1 MPGSPKDIRPK
12 DGGRLRLVC
21 HPELKTMG
29 KEKEDKSQEEEKRCL
44 VNKCLP
50 CQVGKYF

>member
-1 MPGSPKDIRPK
+1 MGPGNPKLRGKGEVCVPGSPKDIRPK

-29 KEKEDKSQEEEKRCL
+29 KEKEDKSQEEEK
-44 VNKCLP
+44 
-50 CQVGKYF
+50 